1 MAHASRPA
9 PRWRWRFEVQYPREV
24 GIVNSRRAAEGP
36 PGAGPAWILRIGGV
50 AALLLAAG
58 YVATIPLFAAVGA
71 PPSGAQAR
79 LDYHASTTT
88 AWWAIVALSVLTDL
102 LFLPVA
108 IALYTALRRSSE
120 AAMLLASAFTLLFVV
135 LDLAVTWPAYAS
147 LITLSQQYATATAV
161 DQRALVVAAA
171 GYPSAVLSSPLQ
183 SIDSILTL
191 SIGILVAGLVM
202 LRGAFGRAAGIL
214 GVTTGLV
221 GIASVAQTALT
232 GEVSPLAIATSLLT
246 IAWLVLVGRGL
257 LRSPRSLEGADL
269 RAAG

>member
-1 MAHASRPA
+1 VDTS
-9 PRWRWRFEVQYPREV
+9 Y
-24 GIVNSRRAAEGP
+24 AAEGP
-36 PGAGPAWILRIGGV
+36 HGVSPAWLLRIGGV

-58 YVATIPLFAAVGA
+58 YVATIPLFAAAGV

-79 LDYHASTTT
+79 LDYHATTAA

-102 LFLPVA
+102 LFIPVS

-120 AAMLLASAFTLLFVV
+120 SAMLLATVFTLLFVV
-135 LDLAVTWPAYAS
+135 LDLAVTWPSYTS
-147 LITLSQQYATATAV
+147 LITLSQQYATATTV
-161 DQRALVVAAA
+161 DQRAILVAAA

-191 SIGILVAGLVM
+191 SIGILVTGLVI
-202 LRGAFGRAAGIL
+202 LRGAFGRASGIL
-214 GVTTGLV
+214 GVTTGSV
-221 GIASVAQTALT
+221 GIASVAETALT

-257 LRSPRSLEGADL
+257 VRSR
-269 RAAG
+269 